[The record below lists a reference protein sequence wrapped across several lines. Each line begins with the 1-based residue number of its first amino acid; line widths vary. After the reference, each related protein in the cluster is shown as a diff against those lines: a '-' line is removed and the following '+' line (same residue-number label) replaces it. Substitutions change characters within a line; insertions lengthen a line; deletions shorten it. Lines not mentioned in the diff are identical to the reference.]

1 MKKTGAK
8 FRPVSLTAYRGEED
22 LALRLQ
28 YLTAAIH
35 AGLKIDMVRT
45 AQLTGILVLDIGRG
59 LQRVGRTAHTT
70 LRRRS
75 FSFWNS
81 HGITHS
87 SVKSPISPWRK
98 GHMLRAGN
106 PDSRVPIHK

>member
-1 MKKTGAK
+1 RAT
-8 FRPVSLTAYRGEED
+8 PVFSIPHRTRRG

-28 YLTAAIH
+28 YLTATIH
-35 AGLKIDMVRT
+35 AGLQIDMVRA
-45 AQLTGILVLDIGRG
+45 AQFAGILVLDIGRG
-59 LQRVGRTAHTT
+59 LQRIGGTPPAA

-87 SVKSPISPWRK
+87 SVKSPISPRE
-98 GHMLRAGN
+98 RAICFG
-106 PDSRVPIHK
+106 PES